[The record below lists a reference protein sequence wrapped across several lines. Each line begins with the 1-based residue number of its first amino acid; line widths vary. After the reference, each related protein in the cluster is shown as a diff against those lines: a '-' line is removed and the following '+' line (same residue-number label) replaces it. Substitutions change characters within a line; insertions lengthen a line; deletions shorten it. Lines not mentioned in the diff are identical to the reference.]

1 MSRWTPDV
9 DPRQPAPHQPAVERS
24 YAEQSA
30 EDGRIRQRA
39 RERSKQFGKRGRNH
53 PQVDPRTGHRRELG
67 RTRHKGLDMTERVH
81 ACLQEVGL
89 YRCASHRDLVEAHF
103 SGNRFAAA
111 KGLERLVRSGA
122 MQQHQARG
130 PNGGTFTLYTLTKP
144 GAALAQRLAVKRGLD
159 PEQRA
164 WAGMVKPRE
173 AAHDA
178 DVAKA
183 CRKEIEAL
191 TAQGARLRRIL
202 IDAELKGILAKRSET
217 ARAKLGKEE
226 ADRARRKRPTSCTCP
241 VTIRGTCRFPMLRSN
256 TLTRPATW
264 AASTSRSLPTTTGRP
279 ASRPRAPA
287 VSRCTAERAARHRT
301 PAPACPPRE
310 AAEDGAA
317 AGAAAAIP
325 PQWRFDMHPWKVSFG
340 LTCTLAA
347 LAVLFGFE
355 RLAFLRPYASLIWEQ
370 HSGLI
375 LAHLLVLFLS
385 VAAGIHYLARLV
397 GLGDAGRKVE
407 QVELA
412 VRRGQGDPE
421 LAAAL
426 QRDTEGKWE

>member
-9 DPRQPAPHQPAVERS
+9 DPRRPPPHRAAVERS
-24 YAEQSA
+24 HAEQSA
-30 EDGRIRQRA
+30 EDGRIRQRT
-39 RERSKQFGKRGRNH
+39 RESSNEYGRRGRDH
-53 PQVDPRTGHRRELG
+53 RHVDPRTGHRRELG
-67 RTRHKGLDMTERVH
+67 RARHKGRDMTERTH

-130 PNGGTFTLYTLTKP
+130 PNRGTFTIYTLTKP

-191 TAQGARLRRIL
+191 AAQGARLRRIL

-217 ARAKLGKEE
+217 ARAKQGKEE
-226 ADRARRKRPTSCTCP
+226 ADRARRKAADELHLPCDDQGHVQIPDAQIQYVDEAGNLGRVNVEVASDHYREASVKAKSAGGFSMHGGKGGQAANTRTSLSSP
-241 VTIRGTCRFPMLRSN
+241 GGGGGRRGGGRS
-256 TLTRPATW
+256 
-264 AASTSRSLPTTTGRP
+264 SSDP
-279 ASRPRAPA
+279 AS
-287 VSRCTAERAARHRT
+287 
-301 PAPACPPRE
+301 
-310 AAEDGAA
+310 
-317 AGAAAAIP
+317 
-325 PQWRFDMHPWKVSFG
+325 
-340 LTCTLAA
+340 
-347 LAVLFGFE
+347 
-355 RLAFLRPYASLIWEQ
+355 
-370 HSGLI
+370 
-375 LAHLLVLFLS
+375 
-385 VAAGIHYLARLV
+385 
-397 GLGDAGRKVE
+397 VE
-407 QVELA
+407 I
-412 VRRGQGDPE
+412 
-421 LAAAL
+421 
-426 QRDTEGKWE
+426 

>member
-1 MSRWTPDV
+1 MSRWTPDL
-9 DPRQPAPHQPAVERS
+9 DPRRTPEGRAAVERS
-24 YAEQSA
+24 HAEQTA

-39 RERSKQFGKRGRNH
+39 RERSKQYEKRRRNH
-53 PQVDPRTGHRRELG
+53 RPVDPRTGHRRELG

-89 YRCASHRDLVEAHF
+89 YRCASHRDLVEVHF

-111 KGLERLVRSGA
+111 KGLERLLRSGA

-226 ADRARRKRPTSCTCP
+226 ADRARRKAADELHLPCDDQGHVQIPDAQIQYVDEAGNMGRVNVEVASDHYREAS
-241 VTIRGTCRFPMLRSN
+241 VKAKSAGGFSMHGGKGGQASN
-256 TLTRPATW
+256 TR
-264 AASTSRSLPTTTGRP
+264 TSLSSLGGGGGRRGGGRSSGDP
-279 ASRPRAPA
+279 AS
-287 VSRCTAERAARHRT
+287 
-301 PAPACPPRE
+301 
-310 AAEDGAA
+310 
-317 AGAAAAIP
+317 
-325 PQWRFDMHPWKVSFG
+325 
-340 LTCTLAA
+340 
-347 LAVLFGFE
+347 
-355 RLAFLRPYASLIWEQ
+355 
-370 HSGLI
+370 
-375 LAHLLVLFLS
+375 
-385 VAAGIHYLARLV
+385 
-397 GLGDAGRKVE
+397 VE
-407 QVELA
+407 I
-412 VRRGQGDPE
+412 
-421 LAAAL
+421 
-426 QRDTEGKWE
+426 